1 MASFGP
7 GCRVVGPGALVVSGV
22 EIVPQSGPGDL
33 APPEVTVVPAPAGPR
48 PGRRTPLSMLLPGA
62 AGPWTARLLF
72 VLFAVGLFALPNV
85 LGEPSEIRQWAEW
98 LCYAMVAVGL
108 DVAWG
113 YGGMLALGQGLFFGL
128 GAYAMGMHLSLEQV
142 PKGSLPSF
150 MGLYSD
156 YTRLPALWR
165 PFQSFWTAAAI
176 AVLVPMLFAGLL
188 GLLVFKRRIRGP
200 FFAILTQATAVIF
213 ALVLIGNLKLT
224 AGFNG
229 LTGFTKIFG
238 RSKYA
243 PDTNRW
249 LYQVAAVGLL
259 VVLGAAMA
267 LVRSRY
273 GRLLKATR
281 DSEDRVRFLGYDPAL
296 VKTVGFVVAAGMA
309 GLAGAIAAPV
319 FGIVSPGQFD
329 AVPSILMLCW
339 VAVGGRGTLWGAV
352 LGALLVN
359 WTRVTVSAAR
369 PDDWQ
374 YLQGLLFVVVLGFI
388 PGGFAGLLRSRYQW
402 LVAMVTGRSGRGG
415 RRPAG
420 GAQSAVPAGDVADLV
435 GEGA

>member
-1 MASFGP
+1 MS
-7 GCRVVGPGALVVSGV
+7 
-22 EIVPQSGPGDL
+22 
-33 APPEVTVVPAPAGPR
+33 T
-48 PGRRTPLSMLLPGA
+48 LLPGTPN
-62 AGPWTARLLF
+62 PWVARLAF
-72 VLFAVGLFALPNV
+72 VIFAFAIFALPNV
-85 LGEPSEIRQWAEW
+85 VADPSELRRWAEW

-108 DVAWG
+108 DLAWG

-156 YTRLPALWR
+156 YTTLPALWR
-165 PFQSFWTAAAI
+165 PFQGFWLTAAI
-176 AVLVPMLFAGLL
+176 AVLVPMLIAGLL

-238 RSKYA
+238 RSKYE
-243 PDTNRW
+243 PGTNRW
-249 LYQVAAVGLL
+249 LYNVAAVGLL
-259 VVLGAAMA
+259 VVLAVAMK

-273 GRLLKATR
+273 GKLLQATR
-281 DSEDRVRFLGYDPAL
+281 DSEDRVRFLGYDPAI
-296 VKTVGFVVAAGMA
+296 VKTVGFMVAAGMA

-329 AVPSILMLCW
+329 AVPSILMVCW

-352 LGALLVN
+352 LGALVVN

-374 YLQGLLFVVVLGFI
+374 YIQGLLFVVVLGFM
-388 PGGFAGLLRSRYQW
+388 PGGFAGLFRSRFQA
-402 LVAMVTGRSGRGG
+402 LLSVFGRLGLRHGPE
-415 RRPAG
+415 PALSAAAG
-420 GAQSAVPAGDVADLV
+420 NGAGESA
-435 GEGA
+435 